1 MQRTG
6 FYLASVFIGP
16 PQPSPR
22 LRGEGQGEE
31 SSAGG
36 FRLEKGSTP
45 ESGTREACD
54 FSVTPMLSA

>member
-31 SSAGG
+31 SSDGG

-45 ESGTREACD
+45 ESGTQRHAT
-54 FSVTPMLSA
+54 SV